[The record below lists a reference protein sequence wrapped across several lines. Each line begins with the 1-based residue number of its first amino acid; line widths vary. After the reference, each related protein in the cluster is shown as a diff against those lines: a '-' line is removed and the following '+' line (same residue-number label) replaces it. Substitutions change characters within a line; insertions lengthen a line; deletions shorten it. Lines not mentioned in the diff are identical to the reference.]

1 MFDPIGEPNVRTV
14 LRPEPNI
21 AVNEKDIQTQQEQK
35 LRELRIIEKNE
46 NGSEINKERKEEEK
60 QQTAKYRQE
69 DGKIIYEKYNKNGEI
84 VLRIPPKEKP
94 LDELA

>member
-1 MFDPIGEPNVRTV
+1 MFDPIGEPNVRTI

-21 AVNEKDIQTQQEQK
+21 AINEKEIQTQQEQRV
-35 LRELRIIEKNE
+35 RESRAIEKSE
-46 NGSEINKERKEEEK
+46 NGSEIKKEKQEEEK
-60 QQTAKYRQE
+60 EQTAKYTQE
-69 DGKIIYEKYNKNGEI
+69 EDRIVYEKYNKNGEL